1 MPTRGMVPVSAS
13 LLPRW
18 YRSVTMRSAFRRARR
33 RRTRTHR
40 ASSPASDHPHP
51 DSSTEFIAVP
61 SCGAYAALHMGEG
74 PA

>member
-1 MPTRGMVPVSAS
+1 MVPVSAS

-18 YRSVTMRSAFRRARR
+18 YRSVTMRSAFRRASR

-51 DSSTEFIAVP
+51 DSSASGVH
-61 SCGAYAALHMGEG
+61 AASRMGEG

>member
-1 MPTRGMVPVSAS
+1 MAVRHLMATSAS
-13 LLPRW
+13 IPPRW

-51 DSSTEFIAVP
+51 DSSA
-61 SCGAYAALHMGEG
+61 SGAHVEPHMGEW

>member
-51 DSSTEFIAVP
+51 DSSA
-61 SCGAYAALHMGEG
+61 SGAHAALHMGEG

>member
-1 MPTRGMVPVSAS
+1 MAPVSAL

-18 YRSVTMRSAFRRARR
+18 YRSVTMRSAFRRASR

-51 DSSTEFIAVP
+51 DSSASGIHVEPHT
-61 SCGAYAALHMGEG
+61 GEG

>member
-1 MPTRGMVPVSAS
+1 MVTWDPMSAS
-13 LLPRW
+13 AAVPLRW

-61 SCGAYAALHMGEG
+61 SCGAHAGLHMGEW

>member
-1 MPTRGMVPVSAS
+1 MAVRHLMATSAS
-13 LLPRW
+13 IPPRW

-51 DSSTEFIAVP
+51 DSSASGIHVEPHT
-61 SCGAYAALHMGEG
+61 GEG

>member
-1 MPTRGMVPVSAS
+1 MAVRHLMATSAS
-13 LLPRW
+13 IPPRW

-51 DSSTEFIAVP
+51 DSSA
-61 SCGAYAALHMGEG
+61 SGAHVALHVGEEL
-74 PA
+74 A

>member
-1 MPTRGMVPVSAS
+1 MRVLIRHAALHRSCGGTGGGA
-13 LLPRW
+13 RW

-40 ASSPASDHPHP
+40 VSSPVSDHPHP
-51 DSSTEFIAVP
+51 DSSASGTH
-61 SCGAYAALHMGEG
+61 AASRVGEG

>member
-1 MPTRGMVPVSAS
+1 
-13 LLPRW
+13 
-18 YRSVTMRSAFRRARR
+18 MRSAFRRARR

-61 SCGAYAALHMGEG
+61 SCGAHAALHMGEG

>member
-1 MPTRGMVPVSAS
+1 MMAVSAS
-13 LLPRW
+13 IPPRW

-40 ASSPASDHPHP
+40 ASSPASDQPHP

-61 SCGAYAALHMGEG
+61 SCGAHVEPHTGEG

>member
-1 MPTRGMVPVSAS
+1 MVPVSAS

-18 YRSVTMRSAFRRARR
+18 YRSVTMRSAFRRASR

-51 DSSTEFIAVP
+51 DSSASGTH
-61 SCGAYAALHMGEG
+61 AASHVGEG

>member
-1 MPTRGMVPVSAS
+1 MVPVSAS

-18 YRSVTMRSAFRRARR
+18 YRSVTMRSAFRRASR

-40 ASSPASDHPHP
+40 ASSPVSDHPHP
-51 DSSTEFIAVP
+51 DSSASSVHTSSHV
-61 SCGAYAALHMGEG
+61 GEG

>member
-1 MPTRGMVPVSAS
+1 MAVRHLMATSAS
-13 LLPRW
+13 IPPRW

-51 DSSTEFIAVP
+51 DSSTEFIAIP
-61 SCGAYAALHMGEG
+61 SSGTHAASHVGEG
-74 PA
+74 PV

>member
-1 MPTRGMVPVSAS
+1 MSAS
-13 LLPRW
+13 AAVPLRW

-51 DSSTEFIAVP
+51 DSSA
-61 SCGAYAALHMGEG
+61 SGAHAALHMGEW